1 MAAPQPKQKKIKLS
15 NYATYDGMVLK
26 KEPKGAGKLY
36 PCNLCVVT
44 GTFNGNKI
52 SNGKIVFNDHK
63 FAITGEFTF
72 MVTDK
77 EKSVII
83 VNSGK
88 LNNTKLQKN
97 TPINFNKNNYI
108 FEYIAPSYP
117 KLPKVYYELLKQFA
131 GATKYKRETDG
142 RTKNIYN
149 GTKHSRS
156 VVSKSTYMKVN
167 FAGGTTARYE
177 ISGKLSSWSRPNGDF
192 INFAS
197 TSEGVYEVSKYRV
210 TVGNLTVA
218 NTDIT
223 YTFEN
228 GNKYT
233 GAINEPSLKELIDN
247 ISLEKL
253 VNYKGFSWKWEDLK
267 EKALDGVVVYPDGK
281 SEDVVNGVTTSET
294 VRTVVARKAEEARI
308 AKEKEE
314 KRKTE
319 AARKAAEAEAK
330 KKAEEARIAAEK
342 EAKRKA
348 EEARI
353 AAENAAK
360 KKAEEDARKAA
371 EAEAKKKAEEARI
384 AKEKEEQ
391 RKAEEARV
399 AAENEAK
406 RKAEEEARI
415 AAANEAKKRAEED
428 ARKAAEDEARIAAEN
443 EAKRRAEEARIA
455 AENEAKRRSEEE
467 ARIAAENEA
476 KRRAEEARLA
486 EEAEAERKAEM
497 ARIAAEK
504 EAKKKAD
511 MARMA
516 ARAESRAQESNTV
529 ADKARIAAEKEAKM
543 RADMARAAAEQAS
556 IVAAKEAKKEAEEAR
571 ITAEFNRAT
580 AEKAK
585 AKLMAAFDFMVSKK
599 SATGISQDGMT
610 ARYFY
615 HPKFNP
621 YSTDFRTELSSRLAR
636 FCPCVGYDIVSIN
649 ANSVACNLKKRE
661 ADGSVSIYRLVV
673 EHDGGVL
680 NVTSFDIYKAKR
692 IE

>member
-167 FAGGTTARYE
+167 FSGGTTARYE

-210 TVGNLTVA
+210 TVGNLTVS

-314 KRKTE
+314 KRKAE

-330 KKAEEARIAAEK
+330 KKAEEARIAKEK
-342 EAKRKA
+342 EEQRKA

-406 RKAEEEARI
+406 
-415 AAANEAKKRAEED
+415 KK
-428 ARKAAEDEARIAAEN
+428 AEDEARIAAEN

-476 KRRAEEARLA
+476 KRRTEEARLA
-486 EEAEAERKAEM
+486 EEVEAERKAEM

-571 ITAEFNRAT
+571 VTAEFNRAA

-661 ADGSVSIYRLVV
+661 ADGSVSIYRLVI